1 MKLLGLNVAESLG
14 ALLIILDDDDDDDD
28 DYVDGVRLCL

>member
-14 ALLIILDDDDDDDD
+14 ALLIIFYDDDDGD